1 MQKKFFVN
9 QPIFDNNEI
18 EAVKDI
24 INSGLLSSSNIKGGK
39 YVQIFEK
46 QIAQYLNVKYAVA
59 INSGTSALYASL
71 LSLNIKS
78 GDEVIVPSFSFT
90 ATASAV
96 VATGAKPVFVDILSN
111 DEEKLFPYTIDPSK
125 IKLSIIIVNLNF
137 LISFPGLV
145 YLNSHSIH
153 QITHHQTH

>member
-24 INSGLLSSSNIKGGK
+24 INSGLLSSSNINGGK

-71 LSLNIKS
+71 LSFF
-78 GDEVIVPSFSFT
+78 P
-90 ATASAV
+90 
-96 VATGAKPVFVDILSN
+96 
-111 DEEKLFPYTIDPSK
+111 LFIYH
-125 IKLSIIIVNLNF
+125 F
-137 LISFPGLV
+137 F
-145 YLNSHSIH
+145 HF
-153 QITHHQTH
+153 